1 MVVWRKLLLSEGEEE
16 AFKKEI
22 AKNKQ
27 TNIQTNKQMEEE
39 KQNSI
44 LEAKCKSTNKASKVK

>member
-1 MVVWRKLLLSEGEEE
+1 MVVWRKQLLSEGAEE

-27 TNIQTNKQMEEE
+27 TNKQMEEE
-39 KQNSI
+39 KQNNI